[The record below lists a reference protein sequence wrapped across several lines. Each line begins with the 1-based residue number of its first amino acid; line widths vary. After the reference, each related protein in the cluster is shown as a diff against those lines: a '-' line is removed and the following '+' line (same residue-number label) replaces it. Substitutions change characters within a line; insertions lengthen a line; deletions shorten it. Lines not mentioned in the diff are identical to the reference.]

1 MEEMALRDELGTE
14 IRKLKKFF
22 QGTECQISFEFH
34 VLVCGVNWKI
44 IQISSRDFEF
54 CKIDIQSL

>member
-14 IRKLKKFF
+14 IRKLKLKKFF

-34 VLVCGVNWKI
+34 DLLCGVN
-44 IQISSRDFEF
+44 
-54 CKIDIQSL
+54 